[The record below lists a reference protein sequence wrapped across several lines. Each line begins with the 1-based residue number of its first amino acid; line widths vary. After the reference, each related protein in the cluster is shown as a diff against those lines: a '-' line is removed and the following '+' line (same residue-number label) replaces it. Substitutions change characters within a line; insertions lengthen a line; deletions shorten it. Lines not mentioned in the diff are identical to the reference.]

1 LGFRNSLLI
10 SLKTYAKGPPDRMST
25 PLVTVAVLTYNRSRL
40 LRETLAG
47 MVRQNYP
54 SGSWELIVVD
64 NNSTDDTKDAV
75 ASFHLE
81 AQAPR
86 LVVETRQGLDHGRNR
101 AIEEARGEVLV
112 LADDDILVGPD
123 WLAQLVAPFAS
134 DSAHRIGV
142 VGGEVVP
149 VFPDGVPAWLAGA
162 HRPLAFRREP
172 GPLPPGQAPMGANFA
187 FPRWVFERLGRFD
200 TDLDRQGASLFG
212 GGDSEMIR
220 RVRAAGLEAWFA
232 PGARALHQMT
242 AERLTF
248 GYAMRHAFDSARSR
262 VVDAAQVIR
271 ESGRSPWAFLASRSL
286 GSLAKL
292 MGYGLLAIGSAIAF
306 QGGASKRA
314 LVRAWRSCGYLY
326 QIARTARGKI

>member
-1 LGFRNSLLI
+1 
-10 SLKTYAKGPPDRMST
+10 MST
-25 PLVTVAVLTYNRSRL
+25 PRVTVAVLTYNRSRL

-47 MVRQNYP
+47 MVAQNYP
-54 SGSWELIVVD
+54 SGGWELIVVD
-64 NNSTDDTKDAV
+64 NNSTDDTREVV
-75 ASFHLE
+75 ASFQSG
-81 AQAPR
+81 APAPR
-86 LVVETRQGLDHGRNR
+86 LVVETRQGLDNGRNR
-101 AIEEARGEVLV
+101 AIEEARGEVIV

-134 DSAHRIGV
+134 DNAHRIGV

-162 HRPLAFRREP
+162 HRPLGFRREP

-200 TDLDRQGASLFG
+200 TDLDRQGARLFG

-220 RVRAAGLEAWFA
+220 RVRAAGLEAWFV

-242 AERLTF
+242 AERLTL
-248 GYAMRHAFDSARSR
+248 GYALRHAFDSARSR
-262 VVDAAQVIR
+262 VVDRVRTLRAD
-271 ESGRSPWAFLASRSL
+271 GRSPWGYLVSRAAGSALKLAGFLAAALLCALILRT
-286 GSLAKL
+286 GAAK
-292 MGYGLLAIGSAIAF
+292 A
-306 QGGASKRA
+306 A

-326 QIARTARGKI
+326 QIARSAAGKL